1 MPYIDPADLLA
12 RSAFWLTWLMAAVAL
27 FLHTRLTARIRASDR
42 DTGMG
47 WWLAGTLVL
56 GSAVWA
62 EALLTLLAV
71 VPESRTRHLMALV
84 GAAWVPA
91 VGAVGVSLW
100 MGSQP
105 RLNGLGRVG
114 CTVLAVGGLLL
125 TPYLLVASTVWRP
138 GVVWSPAGGALCGGL
153 LMLACLA
160 VWAWRRSIPESGGHA
175 WHWVVGAVGGAALFR
190 AAQWALMLSIQW
202 PAEGQSMGDQLLPPD
217 VVQPLVAMGALIMLA
232 VLKLAAVLEQRW
244 RSRERQLTDSLARA
258 QSTIAQGSLTDPL
271 TGLPNRAGF
280 DAALQQA
287 VQGPGARVAV
297 LVVSLDGFRPLVD
310 LYGHEAS
317 ESVLRQVGA
326 RLRGMLRTE
335 DLVARMEGEDFLL
348 MVQNL
353 GDRPAVAQL
362 AQRLGDLVRQ
372 PLVLDSGD
380 ISLTASIGG
389 ALFPD
394 EPQPGR
400 LVQHAGEALQVARS
414 GGGSA
419 QCLYEPGMDRVVEGQ
434 VAMQRDLRHAVD
446 RGELRLQYQ
455 PKLVAQTGQLAGVEA
470 LLRWLHPTR
479 GFVSPAEFIPVAER
493 FGLIGELGQWVL
505 HEACRQVRAWM
516 DMGLEI
522 PVAVNV
528 SVHQLRQAD
537 LAERV
542 QRALAEHQ
550 VPARLLTLE
559 ITESVAMEN
568 IETSLRMFDMLASL
582 GVHLSI
588 DDFGTGYSSLS
599 YLRRLPATQLKVD
612 RAFVRDLDDGT
623 EGSRAIVQAV
633 VHMAHALQ
641 LRVVA
646 EGVETES
653 QAQQLRHLGCDEF
666 QGFLFARPMPPEA
679 LLAWQADRQAQCA
692 DAGIRAAAGRTSRF
706 GDLTPV

>member
-1 MPYIDPADLLA
+1 MPFNELLPLMA
-12 RSAFWLTWLMAAVAL
+12 RSAFWLTWLVAAAAW
-27 FLHTRLTARIRASDR
+27 FLHNRLTAHIRTSDR

-56 GSAVWA
+56 GTAVWA
-62 EALLTLLAV
+62 EALLTLLSV
-71 VPESRTRHLMALV
+71 VPEGQTRHLVALV

-105 RLNGLGRVG
+105 RLNGLGRAG
-114 CTVLAVGGLLL
+114 CLALALGGLLL

-138 GVVWSPAGGALCGGL
+138 GVQWSVWAVAGCGL
-153 LMLACLA
+153 LLGLACAAAWSWRHLMPEAGARAWQGVAAALA
-160 VWAWRRSIPESGGHA
+160 VAG
-175 WHWVVGAVGGAALFR
+175 LFR
-190 AAQWALMLSIQW
+190 LAQWTLLLGITW
-202 PAEGQSMGDQLLPPD
+202 PEQGQSMGDQLLPPE
-217 VVQPLVAMGALIMLA
+217 VVQPLVAAGALIMLA
-232 VLKLAAVLEQRW
+232 VLKLAGVLEQRW
-244 RSRERQLTDSLARA
+244 RSRERQLTDSLAQA
-258 QSTIAQGSLTDPL
+258 QSTIAQGSLTDAL

-280 DAALQQA
+280 DAALHQA
-287 VQGPGARVAV
+287 VQQPGMRLAV
-297 LVVSLDGFRPLVD
+297 MVLSLDGFRPLVD
-310 LYGHEAS
+310 LYGHPAA

-335 DLVARMEGEDFLL
+335 DLVARAEGEDFLL
-348 MVQNL
+348 MLQHL

-372 PLVLDSGD
+372 PLVLDAGEL
-380 ISLTASIGG
+380 SLTASIG
-389 ALFPD
+389 ATLFPD
-394 EPQPGR
+394 EPQPAR
-400 LVQHAGEALQVARS
+400 LIQHAGEALQVARS
-414 GGGSA
+414 GGGAA
-419 QCLYEPGMDRVVEGQ
+419 QCLYEPGIERGVEAQ
-434 VAMQRDLRHAVD
+434 VAMQRDLRHAVE
-446 RGELRLQYQ
+446 RGELCLHYQ

-470 LLRWLHPTR
+470 LLRWRHPAR

-505 HEACRQVRAWM
+505 QEACRQVRAWT
-516 DMGLEI
+516 DAGLEI

-537 LAERV
+537 LPERV
-542 QRALAEHQ
+542 QRALADHQ

-568 IETSLRMFDMLASL
+568 LDTSLRMFDMLASL
-582 GVHLSI
+582 GAHLSI
-588 DDFGTGYSSLS
+588 DDFGTGYSSLA
-599 YLRRLPATQLKVD
+599 YLRRLPATQLKID
-612 RAFVRDLDDGT
+612 RSFVRDLDDGT
-623 EGSRAIVQAV
+623 DGSKAIVQAV

-646 EGVETES
+646 EGVETDT
-653 QAQQLRHLGCDEF
+653 QAAQLCQLNCDEF
-666 QGFLFARPMPPEA
+666 QGFLFARPMPAEA
-679 LLAWQADRQAQCA
+679 LVAWQAERQARSA
-692 DAGIRAAAGRTSRF
+692 DAGIRVATGRSSRF

>member
-1 MPYIDPADLLA
+1 MSDFDLAPMMA
-12 RSAFWLTWLMAAVAL
+12 RSAFWLTWLMAAAAL
-27 FLHTRLTARIRASDR
+27 FLHTRLTARIRTSDR

-56 GSAVWA
+56 GTAVWA
-62 EALLTLLAV
+62 EALLTVLSV
-71 VPESRTRHLMALV
+71 VPEGRTRHLLALV

-105 RLNGLGRVG
+105 RLNLMGQVG
-114 CTVLAVGGLLL
+114 CVVLAVGGLLMG
-125 TPYLLVASTVWRP
+125 PYLLVASTVWRP
-138 GVVWSPAGGALCGGL
+138 GVDWAWHSLVVCGALMG
-153 LMLACLA
+153 LACAA
-160 VWAWRRSIPESGGHA
+160 VWVWRQSLADADVP
-175 WHWVVGAVGGAALFR
+175 WWWWVAGALGASALFR
-190 AAQWALMLSIQW
+190 AAQWALLMAVQW
-202 PAEGQSMGDQLLPPD
+202 PADGQSMGDHSLPPEA
-217 VVQPLVAMGALIMLA
+217 VQPLVAGSALIMMAVLQLA
-232 VLKLAAVLEQRW
+232 VILEQRW

-258 QSTIAQGSLTDPL
+258 HSTIAQGSLTDPL

-287 VQGPGARVAV
+287 VQQGGHRLAV
-297 LVVSLDGFRPLVD
+297 MLLSLDGFRSLLD
-310 LYGHEAS
+310 LYGHDAA
-317 ESVLRQVGA
+317 ESMLRQVGA

-335 DLVARMEGEDFLL
+335 DLVARVEGEDFLL
-348 MVQNL
+348 LVHNL

-372 PLVLDSGD
+372 PLVLDAGD
-380 ISLTASIGG
+380 LVLSASIGV

-394 EPQPGR
+394 QPQPER
-400 LVQHAGEALQVARS
+400 LVQQAGEALQVARS
-414 GGGSA
+414 GGGAA
-419 QCLYEPGMDRVVEGQ
+419 QCLYEPGIDRMVEGQ
-434 VAMQRDLRHAVD
+434 VAMQRDLRHAVE

-455 PKLVAQTGQLAGVEA
+455 PKLVADSGQLAGVEA

-479 GFVSPAEFIPVAER
+479 GFVSPADFIPVAER

-505 HEACRQVRAWM
+505 DEACRQARAWV
-516 DMGLEI
+516 DAGLEI

-542 QRALAEHQ
+542 QRALAEHR

-568 IETSLRMFDMLASL
+568 LETSLRMFDMLASL

-588 DDFGTGYSSLS
+588 DDFGTGYSSLA

-612 RAFVRDLDDGT
+612 RSFVRDLDDGT

-646 EGVETES
+646 EGVETDT
-653 QAQQLRHLGCDEF
+653 QASQLRQLGCDEL
-666 QGFLFARPMPPEA
+666 QGFLFARPMPPDA
-679 LLAWQADRQAQCA
+679 LVAWQAERQARSA
-692 DAGIRAAAGRTSRF
+692 DAGIREAVGRSSRF

>member
-1 MPYIDPADLLA
+1 MPHIELAPLLA

-27 FLHTRLTARIRASDR
+27 FMHTRMTARIRASDR

-47 WWLAGTLVL
+47 WWLVGTLVL
-56 GSAVWA
+56 GTAVWA

-105 RLNGLGRVG
+105 RLHRFARAA
-114 CTVLAVGGLLL
+114 CAVLAVGGLLL

-138 GVVWSPAGGALCGGL
+138 GVVWSPAGGALCAGL
-153 LMLACLA
+153 LALASVA
-160 VWAWRRSIPESGGHA
+160 VWAWRRSLPDTGA
-175 WHWVVGAVGGAALFR
+175 PWWHWAVGAIGASALFR
-190 AAQWALMLSIQW
+190 AAQWALLLSIQW
-202 PAEGQSMGDQLLPPD
+202 PAEGQSMGDQWLPPD

-232 VLKLAAVLEQRW
+232 VLKLAAVLELRW

-280 DAALQQA
+280 DAALQHA
-287 VQGPGARVAV
+287 VQEPGARVAV
-297 LVVSLDGFRPLVD
+297 LLVSLDGFRPLVD

-348 MVQNL
+348 MVQGL

-372 PLVLDSGD
+372 PLVLSSGD
-380 ISLTASIGG
+380 MSLTASIGG

-394 EPQPGR
+394 EPQPAR

-414 GGGSA
+414 GGGAA

-434 VAMQRDLRHAVD
+434 VAMQRDLRHAVE
-446 RGELRLQYQ
+446 RGELRLQFQ
-455 PKLVAQTGQLAGVEA
+455 PKLMAETGQLAGAEA

-505 HEACRQVRAWM
+505 NEACRQVRAWV
-516 DMGLEI
+516 DLGLEI

-542 QRALAEHQ
+542 QRALAEHH

-568 IETSLRMFDMLASL
+568 LDTSLRMFDMLASL

-599 YLRRLPATQLKVD
+599 YLRRLPATQLKID

-633 VHMAHALQ
+633 VHMAHALK

-646 EGVETES
+646 EGVETET
-653 QAQQLRHLGCDEF
+653 QAHQLRQLGCDEF
-666 QGFLFARPMPPEA
+666 QGFLFARPMPPDV
-679 LLAWQADRQAQCA
+679 LQGWQADRQALSA
-692 DAGIRAAAGRTSRF
+692 DVGICSAAGRTSRF